1 MLDNFE
7 LEAMGKQCSSS
18 VAGWRW
24 KPAVGELETV
34 KAIAETGVDFISV
47 GELTHTI
54 DSLDLSFQG
63 DDLAL
68 NPVTIEADGDS
79 ADKTLVILR
88 HAAKPSVVSYP
99 CVVPATGILVLLQR
113 FAGSFSFFNRD
124 LFPELATKD
133 FCRSCGM
140 VCVLIS
146 PPSCTSTC
154 SSLQVIS
161 YPIPGGKL
169 RDTSS
174 YFKTIFYLFNGIA
187 LMLEAGDFILF
198 PLRTEKNLHP

>member
-7 LEAMGKQCSSS
+7 LEAMRETVPVHPWQGGGGNQRR
-18 VAGWRW
+18 GQ
-24 KPAVGELETV
+24 PGTV
-34 KAIAETGVDFISV
+34 KAIAETGVDYISV
-47 GELTHTI
+47 GERPIPSTVWT
-54 DSLDLSFQG
+54 SFQG

-68 NPVTIEADGDS
+68 NPVTMQADGDS

-99 CVVPATGILVLLQR
+99 CVVPATGDPGAAVCGCHRTVL
-113 FAGSFSFFNRD
+113 FNRD
-124 LFPELATKD
+124 LSRAGHQRFLSVMWYGLRLT
-133 FCRSCGM
+133 
-140 VCVLIS
+140 S

-161 YPIPGGKL
+161 FQSLAKKL

-174 YFKTIFYLFNGIA
+174 SSRPSSTCSAVSL
-187 LMLEAGDFILF
+187 
-198 PLRTEKNLHP
+198 